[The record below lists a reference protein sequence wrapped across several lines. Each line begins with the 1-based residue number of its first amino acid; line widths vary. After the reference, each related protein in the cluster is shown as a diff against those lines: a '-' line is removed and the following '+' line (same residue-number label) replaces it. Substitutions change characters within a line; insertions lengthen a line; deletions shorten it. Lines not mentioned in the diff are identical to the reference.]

1 MPTNPADQI
10 SIGRALARL
19 GVAKA
24 FRTTIQFSHRG
35 AAPVTLAARIVRD
48 ANELRNDSRG
58 IITEQRVLT
67 LLVTANQ
74 TGFQPPAADPEAV
87 LPGDTV
93 VVSKYANRT
102 YQVVTPIELDAGG
115 RVYTL
120 RLVEKKRLSSG
131 S

>member
-24 FRTTIQFSHRG
+24 FRTTVQFSHRG

-48 ANELRNDSRG
+48 ANAIGKDARG
-58 IITEQRVLT
+58 IATEQRTLT
-67 LLVTANQ
+67 LLLTANQ
-74 TGFQPPAADPEAV
+74 PGFQPPTADPEAV
-87 LPGDTV
+87 LPGDTL

-102 YQVVTPIELDAGG
+102 YQVVAPIDLDAGG

>member
-1 MPTNPADQI
+1 MSNNPADQI

-19 GVAKA
+19 GVARA

-35 AAPVTLAARIVRD
+35 ATPITLAARIVRD
-48 ANELRNDSRG
+48 ANALRKDARG
-58 IITEQRVLT
+58 ITTEQRTLT
-67 LLVTANQ
+67 ILVTANQ
-74 TGFQPPAADPEAV
+74 TGFAPPSGDPEAV

-102 YQVVTPIELDAGG
+102 YQVVAPIELDAGG

-120 RLVEKKRLSSG
+120 HLVEKKRMSSG
-131 S
+131 A

>member
-1 MPTNPADQI
+1 MPLTPADQI

-35 AAPVTLAARIVRD
+35 AAPVTLAARIVQD
-48 ANELRNDSRG
+48 GNELHYDARG
-58 IITEQRVLT
+58 LPCEQRVLT
-67 LLVTANQ
+67 LVVSANQ
-74 TGFQPPAADPEAV
+74 TGFAAAAGDPEPV
-87 LPGDTV
+87 VPGDTV
-93 VVSKYANRT
+93 VTSKYANRT
-102 YQVVTPIELDAGG
+102 YQVVAPIELDTGG

-120 RLVEKKRLSSG
+120 QLVERKRLQSG